1 MNPVAF
7 TVGPLEIRWYSLCIL
22 AAALTGLFVMEKEA
36 GRFGIR
42 KDFIFNMMFW
52 VFIFCSCE
60 FVHIIL
66 LYYLI

>member
-22 AAALTGLFVMEKEA
+22 AAAIIGLIVMEKEA

-42 KDFIFNMMFW
+42 KDFIFNMLF
-52 VFIFCSCE
+52 
-60 FVHIIL
+60 
-66 LYYLI
+66 